1 MSVCHITQLES
12 TLISTEH
19 SKHEANWFN
28 HKRRERNQAVT
39 HLSDLE
45 LVEHILQDFVIPDH
59 VHRHGTGMRRI
70 HQFARNRARRR
81 LQTMKSMNGFQGLKT
96 RTKPNRLARILPT
109 DS

>member
-1 MSVCHITQLES
+1 MS
-12 TLISTEH
+12 
-19 SKHEANWFN
+19 
-28 HKRRERNQAVT
+28 

-45 LVEHILQDFVIPDH
+45 LVEHILQDLVIPNH

-70 HQFARNRARRR
+70 HQFARNRTRRR
-81 LQTMKSMNGFQGLKT
+81 LQTMKSTNGFQGLKT